1 MCKGGAHGDA
11 TVERGRSAAALTAS
25 KDERARR
32 GDGGGGRA
40 WGDVRSSLCDR
51 SRSAPLVRS
60 RWILERWIPIRS
72 PGEISV
78 DPGAVDPD
86 PLPW

>member
-11 TVERGRSAAALTAS
+11 TVERGRGAAALTAR
-25 KDERARR
+25 KDDKARR

-40 WGDVRSSLCDR
+40 WGDVRSI
-51 SRSAPLVRS
+51 PV
-60 RWILERWIPIRS
+60 RWIPIRS

-78 DPGAVDPD
+78 DPGAVDPEIER
-86 PLPW
+86 LF